1 MLKCRIDCSGSD
13 CEEDKMKRWFSLLLL
28 MGALLGLM
36 GQEAAFARVMPVATA
51 KPTVATTQISAG
63 QMSAECAEM
72 MGLTKQ
78 KPQPDKPCQGMTPDC
93 VAKMGCAV
101 AVALIPPLLSAT
113 LTEYRLSTPR
123 QMPVAALVGRETSPE
138 PHPPARLG

>member
-1 MLKCRIDCSGSD
+1 
-13 CEEDKMKRWFSLLLL
+13 MKRWFSLLLL
-28 MGALLGLM
+28 MGALLGLI
-36 GQEAAFARVMPVATA
+36 GQEAAFARVMPAAKAEPMVVA
-51 KPTVATTQISAG
+51 S

-78 KPQPDKPCQGMTPDC
+78 KPQPDKPCQGMTADC

-101 AVALIPPLLSAT
+101 AVALIPPLLGAT
-113 LTEYRLSTPR
+113 TSEFRLSTPR

-138 PHPPARLG
+138 PHPPAHLG